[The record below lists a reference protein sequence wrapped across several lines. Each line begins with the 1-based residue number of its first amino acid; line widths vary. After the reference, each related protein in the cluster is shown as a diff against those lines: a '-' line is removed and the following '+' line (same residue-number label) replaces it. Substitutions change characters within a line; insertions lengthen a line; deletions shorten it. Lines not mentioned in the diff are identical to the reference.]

1 MVVIRLQE
9 EIDSESNAW
18 IYEWLG
24 MNRPFSL
31 ETLQQV
37 MDEHPGEGLKFQ
49 IHCVGGSVTEGLA
62 IYDTLR
68 TSGREI
74 ECNVEGYCHSM
85 AIVLLLAAPKDKRTT
100 NPNASFLIHEV
111 SGGVEGNTT
120 AVERYAEMMR
130 DLQGR
135 ILDIFADRTGRNR
148 DELEEI
154 MKEEKVRDAKFML
167 DHGFVGSIN
176 QYNTNK
182 KNMGFLDELKNLI
195 SKHEKEDGAG
205 QQAPANEE
213 LNRLNE
219 RIAQLEQERNEAREN
234 VTALTA
240 ERDQM
245 QEQVNNLTAER
256 DSAVAERDAK
266 VEEVNNLT
274 AKRDQLQNSL
284 TEANNTI
291 AERDKEINDL
301 KGQLGSHYQPGS
313 RLNGKGAGEGKE
325 EGKKTAEEQK
335 QECREKLGWTDKK

>member
-1 MVVIRLQE
+1 MVEIRLHE
-9 EIDSESNAW
+9 VIDSESNAW

-49 IHCVGGSVTEGLA
+49 IHCNGGSVTEGLA

-74 ECNVEGYCHSM
+74 ECNVEGDCHSM

-120 AVERYAEMMR
+120 AVERYAEEMKE
-130 DLQGR
+130 LQGR
-135 ILDIFADRTGRNR
+135 ILDIYADRTGRSR
-148 DELEEI
+148 EELEQI
-154 MKEEKVRDAKFML
+154 MKEEKTRDAKYML
-167 DHGFVGSIN
+167 EHGFVGSIN

-182 KNMGFLDELKNLI
+182 RNMGFLEELKNLI
-195 SKHEKEDGAG
+195 SKHEKEDSAG

-213 LNRLNE
+213 LNQLNA
-219 RIAQLEQERNEAREN
+219 RIAELEQERNEAREN

-240 ERDQM
+240 ERDQL
-245 QEQVNNLTAER
+245 QEQVNSLTAER
-256 DSAVAERDAK
+256 DSAVAERNSNAEQ
-266 VEEVNNLT
+266 VTNLT
-274 AKRDQLQNSL
+274 AERDQLQNSL

-291 AERDKEINDL
+291 AARDEEINNL

-313 RLNGKGAGEGKE
+313 RLNGKGAGEGKK
-325 EGKKTAEEQK
+325 EGEKTAEEQK
-335 QECREKLGWTDKK
+335 QECREKLGWVKK

>member
-1 MVVIRLQE
+1 MVEIRLHE
-9 EIDSESNAW
+9 VIDSESNAW
-18 IYEWLG
+18 IYEWFG

-31 ETLQQV
+31 ETLQQI
-37 MDEHPGEGLKFQ
+37 MDENPGQGLKFQ
-49 IHCVGGSVTEGLA
+49 IHCNGGNVTEGLA

-74 ECNVEGYCHSM
+74 ECNVEGDCHSM

-120 AVERYAEMMR
+120 AVERYAEEMKEQ
-130 DLQGR
+130 QGR
-135 ILDIFADRTGRNR
+135 ILDIYADRTGRSR
-148 DELEEI
+148 DELEAI
-154 MKEEKVRDAKFML
+154 MKEEKVRDARYML
-167 DHGFVGSIN
+167 EHGFVGSIN

-182 KNMGFLDELKNLI
+182 RNMGFLDELKNLI

-213 LNRLNE
+213 LNQLNA
-219 RIAQLEQERNEAREN
+219 RIAELEQERNEAREN

-256 DSAVAERDAK
+256 DSAVAERDSNAEQ
-266 VEEVNNLT
+266 VTNLT
-274 AKRDQLQNSL
+274 AERDQLQNSL
-284 TEANNTI
+284 NEANETI
-291 AERDKEINDL
+291 GKQTEEINNL
-301 KGQLGSHYQPGS
+301 KGQLGSHFEPGN
-313 RLNGKGAGEGKE
+313 RLNGKSAGEGKQE
-325 EGKKTAEEQK
+325 KTAEEMK
-335 QECREKLGWTDKK
+335 DECREKLGWKKK